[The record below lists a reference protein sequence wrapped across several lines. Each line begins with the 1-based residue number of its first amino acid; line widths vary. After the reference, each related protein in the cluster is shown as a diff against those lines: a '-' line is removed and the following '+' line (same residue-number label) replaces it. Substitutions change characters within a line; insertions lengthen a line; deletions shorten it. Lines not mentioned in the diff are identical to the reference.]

1 MIAAIINNIIDS
13 NIEIIVDEIISA
25 GKGVAL
31 HAGDAALAKKSKQE
45 TFTWKINWGKW
56 NDIEN

>member
-1 MIAAIINNIIDS
+1 MIAAIINTIINTD
-13 NIEIIVDEIISA
+13 IEIIVDEIISA

-45 TFTWKINWGKW
+45 TFT
-56 NDIEN
+56 